1 MIPNFKNLDNDIFRE
16 YKNDYR
22 IDSTILNQKSEN
34 YNIANGQQR
43 LTTLAILLNLLEQI
57 FNPLSFNSITNNNK
71 ILKQKTELLTDDEKA

>member
-1 MIPNFKNLDNDIFRE
+1 LIPNFKNLDNDIFRE

-22 IDSTILNQKSEN
+22 IDSTILNQESEN

-57 FNPLSFNSITNNNK
+57 FNPLS
-71 ILKQKTELLTDDEKA
+71 L